1 MSIKIH
7 RTPLA
12 VVSILTL
19 LGTLTACGGSD
30 SDSNSVALPHEI
42 TDRGYL
48 TIGTEFAR
56 EGQFIELDDGTYS
69 GFEANLSAAL
79 GEQLGIEIRYD
90 NTGWLGLQP
99 ALDTGEIDVAM
110 AQLSDYA
117 ERQQSMTM
125 INYLR
130 SGSDII
136 VPAGNP
142 NAITSFVDLCGLNV
156 GVWTGSLQAKLLA
169 TESGK
174 CPVGTSITI
183 INVDPSGDAFFAA
196 TIGTS
201 VADAWLTDSLNAM
214 PTAAAYGTGNELE
227 IIRVGDDSAGFS
239 ATPIGI
245 GVGLTQTKIVTA
257 IQVGL
262 QQLIDDGTYE
272 ELMDQY
278 GLQDFAVE
286 SIGVNTA
293 VAAP

>member
-1 MSIKIH
+1 MKIA

-12 VVSILTL
+12 IVSMLTL
-19 LGTLTACGGSD
+19 LGALTGCGGSD
-30 SDSNSVALPHEI
+30 SDSSSASMPQEI
-42 TDRGYL
+42 MDQGYL

-56 EGQFIELDDGTYS
+56 EGQFVELDDGTYS
-69 GFEANLSAAL
+69 GFEADLSAAL

-99 ALDTGEIDVAM
+99 ALDAGEIDVAM

-117 ERQQSMTM
+117 EREQSMTM
-125 INYLR
+125 VNYLR

-142 NAITSFVDLCGLNV
+142 NAIASFLDLCGLNV
-156 GVWTGSLQAKLLA
+156 GAWTDSLQAKLLA
-169 TESGK
+169 TESDK
-174 CPVGTSITI
+174 CPDGTSITI
-183 INVDPSGDAFFAA
+183 ANVDPLGDASYAA
-196 TIGTS
+196 AVGTG
-201 VADAWLTDSLNAM
+201 VTDAWLTDSLNAM

-227 IIRVGDDSAGFS
+227 VIRVGDDSAGLN

-245 GVGLTQTKIVTA
+245 GVGVTQTELVTA

-262 QQLIDDGTYE
+262 QELVDNGTYQ
-272 ELMDQY
+272 ELLDQY
-278 GLQDFAVE
+278 SLQDFAVE

-293 VAAP
+293 VATP

>member
-1 MSIKIH
+1 MKIA

-12 VVSILTL
+12 IVPMLTL
-19 LGTLTACGGSD
+19 LGALTGCGGSD
-30 SDSNSVALPHEI
+30 SDSSSASMPQEI
-42 TDRGYL
+42 MDQGYL

-56 EGQFIELDDGTYS
+56 EGQFVELDDGTYS
-69 GFEANLSAAL
+69 GFEADLSAAL

-99 ALDTGEIDVAM
+99 ALEAGEIDVAM

-117 ERQQSMTM
+117 EREQSMTM
-125 INYLR
+125 VNYLR

-142 NAITSFVDLCGLNV
+142 NAIASFLDLCGLNV
-156 GVWTGSLQAKLLA
+156 GAWTDSLQAKLLA
-169 TESGK
+169 TESDK
-174 CPVGTSITI
+174 CPAGTSITI
-183 INVDPSGDAFFAA
+183 ANVDPLGDASYAA
-196 TIGTS
+196 AVGTG
-201 VADAWLTDSLNAM
+201 VTDAWLTDSLNAM

-227 IIRVGDDSAGFS
+227 VIRVGDDSAGLN

-245 GVGLTQTKIVTA
+245 GVGVTQTELVTA

-262 QQLIDDGTYE
+262 QKLIDNGTYQG
-272 ELMDQY
+272 LLDQY
-278 GLQDFAVE
+278 SLQDFAVE

-293 VAAP
+293 VATP

>member
-1 MSIKIH
+1 MKIA

-12 VVSILTL
+12 IVSMLTL
-19 LGTLTACGGSD
+19 LGALTGCGGSD
-30 SDSNSVALPHEI
+30 SDSSSASMPQEI
-42 TDRGYL
+42 MDQGYL

-56 EGQFIELDDGTYS
+56 EGQFVELDDGTYS
-69 GFEANLSAAL
+69 GFEADLSAAL

-99 ALDTGEIDVAM
+99 ALDAGEIDVAM

-117 ERQQSMTM
+117 EREQSMTM
-125 INYLR
+125 VNYLR

-142 NAITSFVDLCGLNV
+142 NAIASFLDLCGLNV
-156 GVWTGSLQAKLLA
+156 GAWTDSLQAKLLA
-169 TESGK
+169 TESDK
-174 CPVGTSITI
+174 CPDGTSITI
-183 INVDPSGDAFFAA
+183 ANVDPLGDASYAA
-196 TIGTS
+196 AVGTG
-201 VADAWLTDSLNAM
+201 VTDAWLTDSLNAM

-227 IIRVGDDSAGFS
+227 VIRVGDDSAGLN

-245 GVGLTQTKIVTA
+245 GVGVTQTELVTA

-262 QQLIDDGTYE
+262 QELVDNGTYQ
-272 ELMDQY
+272 ELLNQY
-278 GLQDFAVE
+278 SLQDFAVE

-293 VAAP
+293 VATP

>member
-1 MSIKIH
+1 MKIA

-12 VVSILTL
+12 IVPMLTL
-19 LGTLTACGGSD
+19 LGALTGCGGSD
-30 SDSNSVALPHEI
+30 SDSSSASMPQEI
-42 TDRGYL
+42 MDQGYL

-56 EGQFIELDDGTYS
+56 EGQFVELDDGTYS
-69 GFEANLSAAL
+69 GFEADLSAAL

-99 ALDTGEIDVAM
+99 ALDAGEIDVAM

-117 ERQQSMTM
+117 EREQSMTM
-125 INYLR
+125 VNYLR

-142 NAITSFVDLCGLNV
+142 NAIASFLDLCGLNV
-156 GVWTGSLQAKLLA
+156 GAWTDSLQAKLLA
-169 TESGK
+169 TESDK
-174 CPVGTSITI
+174 CPDGTSITI
-183 INVDPSGDAFFAA
+183 ANVDPLGDASYAA
-196 TIGTS
+196 AVGTG
-201 VADAWLTDSLNAM
+201 VTDAWLTDSLNAM

-227 IIRVGDDSAGFS
+227 VIRVGDDSAGLN

-245 GVGLTQTKIVTA
+245 GVGVTQTELVTA

-262 QQLIDDGTYE
+262 QELVDNGTYQ
-272 ELMDQY
+272 ELLDQY
-278 GLQDFAVE
+278 SLQDFAVE

-293 VAAP
+293 VATP